1 MGVQSTTNK
10 KTCDWVL
17 VFTVIILVLIGFI
30 MVYSASY
37 PDGYYKFG
45 GNGFYFLK
53 KQLIAGAVGIVAML
67 IAMNINYRIYK
78 KLNKVIFLVCI
89 VAGVSL
95 FTAHGT
101 EANGAQRWID
111 IAGNSVQPSEI
122 IKIAGVLYM
131 AYFLESKSAVIS
143 KFKAGFIPSILLI
156 GLFSGLIAI
165 QKDLSTS
172 AVLAL
177 SLSIMFFA
185 AGANILYFL
194 GLGAVGTLGA
204 IFLIAKEQYR
214 INRVLSFLDPFKYK
228 MTVGWQVVQSLYAL
242 GSGGLFGMGL
252 GKSRQ
257 KFFYIP
263 EPYNDFIFS
272 IIGEEMGFIGC
283 ILIILLFVVVI
294 WRGIRIAMNAPD
306 MFGSFVAIGI
316 TSIIGIQALIHIAV
330 VTSSMPP
337 TGIALP
343 FISAGGTSLF
353 VMLASVGILLNIS
366 KYSDTY
372 RS

>member
-1 MGVQSTTNK
+1 MEVQYTTNK

-17 VFTVIILVLIGFI
+17 VFVVIILVLIGFI

-53 KQLIAGAVGIVAML
+53 KQLMAGVVGIVAMF
-67 IAMNINYRIYK
+67 IAMNVNYRIYK
-78 KLNKVIFLVCI
+78 KLNKIIFLVCI

-95 FTAHGT
+95 FTAYGT
-101 EANGAQRWID
+101 KANGAQRWID
-111 IAGNSVQPSEI
+111 IGGFSFQPSEI

-131 AYFLESKSAVIS
+131 AYFLESKSNVIT

-177 SLSIMFFA
+177 SLSIMLFT
-185 AGANILYFL
+185 AGANILYII
-194 GLGAVGTLGA
+194 GLGGIGIVGA

-228 MTVGWQVVQSLYAL
+228 MDAGWQVVQSLYAL

-272 IIGEEMGFIGC
+272 IIGEEIGFIGC
-283 ILIILLFVVVI
+283 TIIILLFVILI

-316 TSIIGIQALIHIAV
+316 TSIIAVQVLVHIAV

-343 FISAGGTSLF
+343 FISAGGTSL
-353 VMLASVGILLNIS
+353 VVLLGAIGILLNIS